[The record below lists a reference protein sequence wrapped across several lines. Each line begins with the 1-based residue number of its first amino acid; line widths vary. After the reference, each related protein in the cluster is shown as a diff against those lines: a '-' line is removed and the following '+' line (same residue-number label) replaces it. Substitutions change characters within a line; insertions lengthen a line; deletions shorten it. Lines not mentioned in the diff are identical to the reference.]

1 MRQKLA
7 EWFNQYGNLTSDA
20 GNLRRAARFYKLA
33 SSFAPQWSVPW
44 YNLGLLTKNAGQW
57 EDSLKFNQRA
67 LSLNSE
73 DEGACWNLGIAATAL
88 HNWPE
93 ARRAWNHY
101 GIEIGDGSGEV
112 LMPPLSGCIRLNPRG
127 SGEVEWGER
136 LDPARMVILNV
147 PLPESNYR
155 FRDIVLNDGA
165 ANGTRVKDG
174 VEVPVFDELGIWRA
188 SDYSTF
194 TTTLL
199 LPDEESE
206 RQLVRI
212 CNASSIGV
220 EDWSSIRIICDKC
233 SRGNPGPHD
242 CVARESEDG
251 SRRFGFAALDC
262 EDAVRALRDW
272 MTVSGGAQFNELQ
285 MVLEARVH

>member
-20 GNLRRAARFYKLA
+20 GNLRHAVRFYKLA
-33 SSFAPQWSVPW
+33 SSLAPQWSVPW
-44 YNLGLLTKNAGQW
+44 YNLGLLTKNTGQW
-57 EDSLKFNQRA
+57 ENSLKFNQRA

-73 DEGACWNLGIAATAL
+73 NEGACWNLGIAATAL

-93 ARRAWNHY
+93 ARRAWKLY
-101 GIEIGDGSGEV
+101 GIEIGDGSGEI
-112 LMPPLSGCIRLNPRG
+112 LMPPVSACVRLNPRG
-127 SGEVEWGER
+127 SGEVVWGER
-136 LDPARMVILNV
+136 LDPARVLILNV
-147 PLPESNYR
+147 PLPESNHR

-174 VEVPVFDELGIWRA
+174 AEVPVFDELGIWRT

-194 TTTLL
+194 AATLL

-212 CNASSIGV
+212 CNVSSIG
-220 EDWSSIRIICDKC
+220 
-233 SRGNPGPHD
+233 
-242 CVARESEDG
+242 
-251 SRRFGFAALDC
+251 FGFAALDY
-262 EDAVRALRDW
+262 EGALRALG
-272 MTVSGGAQFNELQ
+272 TG
-285 MVLEARVH
+285 